1 MPAFAKLPDNISYL
15 SPVGFRFSVK
25 KLPAVNYFCQ
35 AANIP
40 GLSITAIP
48 IELPVSRMYTEGLTP
63 DFEELTIR
71 FVVDE
76 YMKNWQEVYDW
87 IIGLAPS
94 ASLEQRAEYLRTEER
109 VSTGILTLLTGSM
122 NPQMEFHF
130 LDMFPTNLTAL
141 EFDSAQVDVEYLTAS
156 ATFRYQRYE
165 IKPILNT

>member
-1 MPAFAKLPDNISYL
+1 MSAVSKLPDNLSYL
-15 SPVGFRFSVK
+15 SPVGFRFSIK

-40 GLSITAIP
+40 GLSTNAIP
-48 IELPVSRMYTEGLTP
+48 IELPVSRMYVEGLKP
-63 DFEELTIR
+63 EFEDLTIR

-76 YMKNWQEVYDW
+76 YMKNWEEIYNW
-87 IIGLAPS
+87 IIGLSPS
-94 ASLEQRAEYLRTEER
+94 ASSEQRAEYLRKEER

-130 LDMFPTNLTAL
+130 LDAFPTNLTAL
-141 EFDSAQVDVEYLTAS
+141 DFDSAATDVEYLSAT

-165 IKPILNT
+165 IKHLLNT

>member
-1 MPAFAKLPDNISYL
+1 MPAFAKLPDNLSYL
-15 SPVGFRFSVK
+15 SPVGFRFSIK

-40 GLSITAIP
+40 GLSTTAIP
-48 IELPVSRMYTEGLTP
+48 VEYSVSRIFLEGLKP
-63 DFEELTIR
+63 EFEDLSIR

-76 YMKNWQEVYDW
+76 YMKNWEEIYNW
-87 IIGLAPS
+87 ITGLSPP
-94 ASLEQRAEYLRTEER
+94 ASLEERAEYLRTEER

-130 LDMFPTNLTAL
+130 FDSFPTAVSAL
-141 EFDSAQVDVEYLTAS
+141 DFDSTATDVEYLSAT

-165 IKPILNT
+165 IKHLLNT

>member
-15 SPVGFRFSVK
+15 SPVGFRFSVQ

-35 AANIP
+35 SANIP
-40 GLSITAIP
+40 GLSTTAIP

-63 DFEELTIR
+63 DFEELNIR

-76 YMKNWQEVYDW
+76 YMKNWQEIYEW
-87 IIGLAPS
+87 IIGLSPP

-141 EFDSAQVDVEYLTAS
+141 EFDSSQVDVEYLTAT

-165 IKPILNT
+165 IKNILNT

>member
-1 MPAFAKLPDNISYL
+1 MAAVSKLPDNLSYL
-15 SPVGFRFSVK
+15 SPVGFRFAIQ

-40 GLSITAIP
+40 GLSTNAIP
-48 IELPVSRMYTEGLTP
+48 IELPVSRMYVEGLTP
-63 DFEELTIR
+63 DFEDLTIR

-76 YMKNWQEVYDW
+76 YMKNWQEIYDW
-87 IIGLAPS
+87 IIGLSPS
-94 ASLEQRAEYLRTEER
+94 SSLEQRAEYLRTEEK

-130 LDMFPTNLTAL
+130 LDAFPTNLTAL
-141 EFDSAQVDVEYLTAS
+141 DFDSSQTDVEYLSAT

-165 IKPILNT
+165 IKHLLNT

>member
-40 GLSITAIP
+40 GVSVQSLP
-48 IELPVSRMYTEGLTP
+48 IEAPISRLYIEGTKP
-63 DFEELTIR
+63 EFEELTVR

-76 YMKNWQEVYDW
+76 YMKNWQEIYDW
-87 IIGLAPS
+87 VIGLAPS
-94 ASLEQRAEYLRTEER
+94 SSTEQRVQYTNQEEKY
-109 VSTGILTLLTGSM
+109 STGILTLLTGSM

-141 EFDSAQVDVEYLTAS
+141 EFDSSQVDVEYLSAT

-165 IKPILNT
+165 IKNILNT

>member
-1 MPAFAKLPDNISYL
+1 MPAFAKLPDNLSYL
-15 SPVGFRFSVK
+15 SPVGFRFSIK

-40 GLSITAIP
+40 GLSTTAIP
-48 IELPVSRMYTEGLTP
+48 IDLPVSRMYVEGLKP
-63 DFEELTIR
+63 EFEDLTIR

-76 YMKNWQEVYDW
+76 YMKNWEEIYDW
-87 IIGLAPS
+87 IIGLSPS
-94 ASLEQRAEYLRTEER
+94 ASSEQRAEYLRKEER

-130 LDMFPTNLTAL
+130 LDAFPTNLTAL
-141 EFDSAQVDVEYLTAS
+141 DFDSTTTDVEYLSAT

-165 IKPILNT
+165 IKHLLNT

>member
-1 MPAFAKLPDNISYL
+1 MPAFAKIPDNISYL

-40 GLSITAIP
+40 GVSVQS
-48 IELPVSRMYTEGLTP
+48 LPVEAPISRLYIEGTKP
-63 DFEELTIR
+63 EFEELTVR

-76 YMKNWQEVYDW
+76 YMKNWQEIYDW
-87 IIGLAPS
+87 VIGLAPS
-94 ASLEQRAEYLRTEER
+94 SSTEQRVQYMNHEEKY
-109 VSTGILTLLTGSM
+109 STGILTLLTGSM

-141 EFDSAQVDVEYLTAS
+141 EFDSTATDVEYLTAS